1 MTLGKSRLETRI
13 AALLA
18 LVAVA
23 APVAAL
29 GATDGSSGKTGAGE
43 RGSPASA
50 PPPLPKGGERV
61 DLNPADFTTR
71 IDNPYWP
78 MKPGSRWIY
87 RETDTEGTKQRVVVT
102 VTPKTKQIA
111 NGVEARVVRDVV
123 SEDGEPVEVSDD
135 WYAQDKDGNVW
146 YLGEDTTEYENTLFP
161 YTTLFRS
168 RKSVV

>member
-1 MTLGKSRLETRI
+1 MTFGKSRLGTRI

-29 GATDGSSGKTGAGE
+29 GATDGSSGKTGGGE

-50 PPPLPKGGERV
+50 PPQLPKGGERV
-61 DLNPADFTTR
+61 DLKPADFTTR

-102 VTPKTKQIA
+102 VTNKTKRIA
-111 NGVEARVVRDVV
+111 NGVKARVVHDVV
-123 SEDGEPVEVSDD
+123 TENGKLVENTYD
-135 WYAQDKDGNVW
+135 WYA
-146 YLGEDTTEYENTLFP
+146 
-161 YTTLFRS
+161 
-168 RKSVV
+168 